1 MSSHQAPAGGNQ
13 DKKTIANTMLAMIAT
28 DEMLIADALLDV
40 DAAAPAD
47 VKCVAPVDLPVV
59 VAPPVGVGRAV

>member
-13 DKKTIANTMLAMIAT
+13 DKKTIANTTPAMVAT
-28 DEMLIADALLDV
+28 DEMPIADAPLDV

-47 VKCVAPVDLPVV
+47 ADCVAPVDLPVV
-59 VAPPVGVGRAV
+59 AAPPVGVGRAV